1 MCLGYIY
8 ISVYNLLLSFALGCM
23 VLGLSSR
30 ASVLPSLHSFRNC
43 LDVVYWSLPCLCC
56 FLLPT
61 CPVAPFLSVEQV
73 FFVAAASCR
82 SCACWGCVG
91 LVTGVV
97 SILLPQ
103 FGSEWGCRCYTSCW
117 CSYGF
122 HLHLFL
128 CCGFSGILFLG
139 KVPFSTCCFRR
150 CAVVGFRPLPFLLV
164 CVCTLLC
171 LCVTYLSLYVLVCI
185 LYIYWY
191 FSFLLSGPLFLCSLE
206 FWVLGLLYSCW
217 FPEYG
222 LFPLFYFLL
231 PDSPRLVRVVSRVG
245 VWVGLVSVVVPV
257 MGGEHFISRLCCGCF
272 TFLPFLSSILACL
285 ALHIKFHFHWGRFV
299 PCWFGWNTL
308 RSLSW
313 FCVTCPPLEDMGDGD
328 IAVFRPLREVVG
340 CHWSGGYNAG

>member
-43 LDVVYWSLPCLCC
+43 LDVVYWSLPCLYC

-73 FFVAAASCR
+73 FFVAAASCH
-82 SCACWGCVG
+82 SCACCGCVG

-97 SILLPQ
+97 SILHPQ

-122 HLHLFL
+122 PLHLFFV
-128 CCGFSGILFLG
+128 CGFSGILFLG

-185 LYIYWY
+185 LYIDWY
-191 FSFLLSGPLFLCSLE
+191 FSFFCLVPYSCVPWNFG
-206 FWVLGLLYSCW
+206 FWVCSSPVDFRSMAYS
-217 FPEYG
+217 
-222 LFPLFYFLL
+222 
-231 PDSPRLVRVVSRVG
+231 R
-245 VWVGLVSVVVPV
+245 
-257 MGGEHFISRLCCGCF
+257 CF
-272 TFLPFLSSILACL
+272 TFFCQVLHAWCGWSRGLVFGLGWFPLWFLWWGASILYPGCAAGVSPSFLSWVLFWL
-285 ALHIKFHFHWGRFV
+285 V
-299 PCWFGWNTL
+299 
-308 RSLSW
+308 
-313 FCVTCPPLEDMGDGD
+313 
-328 IAVFRPLREVVG
+328 
-340 CHWSGGYNAG
+340 

>member
-1 MCLGYIY
+1 MCLGDIY

-43 LDVVYWSLPCLCC
+43 LDVVYWSLPCLYC

-73 FFVAAASCR
+73 FFVAAASCH
-82 SCACWGCVG
+82 SCACCGCVG

-97 SILLPQ
+97 SILHPQ

-122 HLHLFL
+122 PLHLFFLVWVFWHSVFGQGSVFNLLFSAL
-128 CCGFSGILFLG
+128 CRSWLSALAIFVGMCMYTSLF
-139 KVPFSTCCFRR
+139 
-150 CAVVGFRPLPFLLV
+150 V
-164 CVCTLLC
+164 CYIFVFVCSC
-171 LCVTYLSLYVLVCI
+171 
-185 LYIYWY
+185 LYIVYRLV
-191 FSFLLSGPLFLCSLE
+191 FFFLLSGPLFLCSLE

-245 VWVGLVSVVVPV
+245 VWVGLISVVVPV